1 MNARVAFSVSL
12 MYGLR
17 GVVILL
23 TSQCLLSASA
33 QDGFGAAQDNPTAAN
48 RAEVHLDKACMAWT
62 DGCRNC
68 KRDGGCSNIGIACQ
82 PKEVTCL
89 QHLPLEK
96 NDR

>member
-48 RAEVHLDKACMAWT
+48 RAEVHLHNYGEFDKAC
-62 DGCRNC
+62 
-68 KRDGGCSNIGIACQ
+68 IANGTGVAQ
-82 PKEVTCL
+82 ISESRA
-89 QHLPLEK
+89 
-96 NDR
+96 NRRR

>member
-1 MNARVAFSVSL
+1 MGAYVAFVD
-12 MYGLR
+12 
-17 GVVILL
+17 ILL
-23 TSQCLLSASA
+23 MSDFLLSASA
-33 QDGFGAAQDNPTAAN
+33 QDGFGAAQDNPAAAH
-48 RAEVHLDKACMAWT
+48 RAEIHLHNYGEFDKVCMAWT

-68 KRDGGCSNIGIACQ
+68 NRDGGCSNIGIACQ